1 MREFF
6 FKLAAAGYVICFF
19 GAMLYASGLTPFR
32 PTDFF
37 VGMSVCAFIALLSS
51 SKVSRWIMVAAFLFA
66 LIGSF
71 DCWHYNSRIWATI
84 QRMHQRQAAEDTL
97 QQNNTNK

>member
-6 FKLAAAGYVICFF
+6 FKLAIVGYVIFF
-19 GAMLYASGLTPFR
+19 LLAMLYASGLTPFR

-37 VGMSVCAFIALLSS
+37 VGMSVCALIALWSA
-51 SKVSRWIMVAAFLFA
+51 SKANRWIIIIPLLFA

-71 DCWHYNSRIWATI
+71 DCWHYNRHIWATI
-84 QRMHQRQAAEDTL
+84 HRLHQRDAIEGTSQP
-97 QQNNTNK
+97 NSTNR